1 MWQETNLKYHMLL
14 KNDDDIE
21 YKNYEIMKILSELN
35 N

>member
-21 YKNYEIMKILSELN
+21 YKNYEIMNIIRIE
-35 N
+35 